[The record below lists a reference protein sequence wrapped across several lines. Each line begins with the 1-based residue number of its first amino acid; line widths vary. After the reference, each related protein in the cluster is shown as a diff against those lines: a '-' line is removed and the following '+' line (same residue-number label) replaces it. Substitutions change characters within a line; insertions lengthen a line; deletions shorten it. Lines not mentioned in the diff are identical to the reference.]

1 MAEHRIRRNRNAAEV
16 DQHQFGFLTAEYDR
30 FWHPRD
36 PRVIAAYI
44 CPLSTLF
51 THRALQPVRI
61 PTRPSVGSKNG
72 SNRKDGDM
80 SRSGVALSGG
90 VDHYLLWL
98 STWLIAGYR
107 GVRADKGN
115 WPPWND
121 WAPVAGNDR
130 QIQQHPLGTFEMYAR
145 VGNILLSL
153 LGPAF
158 TQRENPWDRLCCLG
172 VRTRATLM
180 LLA

>member
-1 MAEHRIRRNRNAAEV
+1 MAEHRIRRNRNASEV

-107 GVRADKGN
+107 GYELIKEIGLHGMTGR
-115 WPPWND
+115 
-121 WAPVAGNDR
+121 
-130 QIQQHPLGTFEMYAR
+130 PLLEMT
-145 VGNILLSL
+145 GKFSNTL
-153 LGPAF
+153 LGHLKC
-158 TQRENPWDRLCCLG
+158 TQE
-172 VRTRATLM
+172 
-180 LLA
+180 